1 MARFER
7 HDGGLGLHLDAAE
20 VQVLASL
27 ARGVGE
33 RVGTARTRPDEVD
46 DALAPLL
53 PPASRGDDTV
63 DAELRGMLR
72 DELLAGREDRLGAFV
87 ALLEAD
93 GAAHDGLDV
102 IFDPDLAMRTVEA
115 LNDLRLA
122 LAAAAPQLRGAADGQ
137 ADAGTARLLD
147 ALAWLQ
153 GGLIEFI
160 DPA

>member
-7 HDGGLGLHLDAAE
+7 RDDGLGLHLDAAE

-27 ARGVGE
+27 ARGLRE
-33 RVGTARTRPDEVD
+33 RVGTARSRPDVVD

-53 PPASRGDDTV
+53 PPASRGDETV

-72 DELLAGREDRLGAFV
+72 DELLAGREDRLGAFIG
-87 ALLEAD
+87 LLEAD
-93 GAAHDGLDV
+93 EAASDGLDV
-102 IFDPDLAMRTVEA
+102 TFDPDVAMRTVEA

-122 LAAAAPQLRGAADGQ
+122 LAAAAPQLRAAADGE
-137 ADAGTARLLD
+137 ADADTARLLD